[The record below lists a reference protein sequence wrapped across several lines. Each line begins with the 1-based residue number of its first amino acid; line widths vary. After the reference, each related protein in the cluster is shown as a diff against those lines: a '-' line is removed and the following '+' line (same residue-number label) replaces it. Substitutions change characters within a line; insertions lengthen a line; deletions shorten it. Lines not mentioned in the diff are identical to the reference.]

1 MTATEHN
8 GIVLRRE
15 RRARKLTQE
24 QMSSKMGV
32 SVRTYI
38 RFEQRGAP
46 NPVAILAGYLLREI
60 PVQPQRQSTRPS
72 I

>member
-1 MTATEHN
+1 MEQIEHN

-24 QMSSKMGV
+24 QMSEKMGV

-46 NPVAILAGYLLREI
+46 NPAAILAGYLLREI
-60 PVQPQRQSTRPS
+60 PVQPQLQRTRPS